1 MKYNSNL
8 KYRNSSDRQLKLLI
22 SIRTYNTVLFSIN
35 FRCRVMTIDQTLIET
50 HLWNNNREIVK
61 F

>member
-50 HLWNNNREIVK
+50 HLWNNNREMVK